1 MSRTIA
7 GICSFYARK
16 EDLMPDNKKQPIK
29 GLNLRIQETKE
40 DIAKAINK
48 SQLPPGV
55 LLMLLNEFTIQMQS
69 QNARM
74 IELERKYIEEGD
86 KDGEEI
92 HKS

>member
-1 MSRTIA
+1 
-7 GICSFYARK
+7 
-16 EDLMPDNKKQPIK
+16 MPDNKKQPIK

-55 LLMLLNEFTIQMQS
+55 LLMLLNEFTIQVQI

-74 IELERKYIEEGD
+74 IELERKSIEEGD

-92 HKS
+92 CKD